1 MKQGEGVETRHAP
14 PTRGRRNQEE
24 KEMHELCTPG
34 TKKADERKK
43 RRKKSERGKN
53 ARIMDREAVTL
64 CTFGDSLLLCFT

>member
-24 KEMHELCTPG
+24 KEMHELYTPE
-34 TKKADERKK
+34 TKKADERKRK

-53 ARIMDREAVTL
+53 ARIMGREAVTL
-64 CTFGDSLLLCFT
+64 CTFGDSLL